1 MGYYNFDITI
11 ILKINIMLK
20 ELVND
25 GPFYEK
31 NLNLINDL
39 TVRIFYAVRVKN
51 SNYSELLNKL

>member
-1 MGYYNFDITI
+1 
-11 ILKINIMLK
+11 MLK

-31 NLNLINDL
+31 NSNLINDL
-39 TVRIFYAVRVKN
+39 TVKIFYAIRVKN